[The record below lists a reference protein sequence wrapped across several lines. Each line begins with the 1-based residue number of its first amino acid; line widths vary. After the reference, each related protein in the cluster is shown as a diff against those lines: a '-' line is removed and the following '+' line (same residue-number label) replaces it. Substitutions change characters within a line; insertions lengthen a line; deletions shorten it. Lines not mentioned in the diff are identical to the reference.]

1 MSRDLGRIG
10 MTSLLQFTELSLCPL
25 HGGGGFAGPLVVVCE
40 VFRMQRLR
48 SVWSHAKHFAWR

>member
-10 MTSLLQFTELSLCPL
+10 MTSLFQFTELSLCPL

-40 VFRMQRLR
+40 LFRMQR
-48 SVWSHAKHFAWR
+48 